1 MRLFSGLVCVLLAIL
16 VALPAFGGKKE
27 GLPLVFKDDF
37 KKSSNQWEMTDPN
50 AWKFDK
56 DEEKDVLSLFGASK
70 YQPKVRSPHNI
81 AWIKDLEI
89 SDFIM
94 DVKVR
99 QSGREYGHRDTCFFF
114 GRQDASHFYYVH
126 IATVADP
133 HAHSV
138 FLVNGEPRVSVCD
151 DRTDGVQWKNNYHDI
166 RIKRDSKSGTIEVY
180 FDDMKTPIMK
190 TVDKTFTKGAIGI
203 GSFDDTA
210 NFDSVKI
217 WGR

>member
-1 MRLFSGLVCVLLAIL
+1 MRLSVGLVLVLWSISISF
-16 VALPAFGGKKE
+16 PATAGKKE

-37 KKSSNQWEMTDPN
+37 KKASGQWEMTDPK
-50 AWKFDK
+50 AWKLDK
-56 DEEKDVLSLFGASK
+56 DGAKDVLSLYGASK

-81 AWIKDLEI
+81 AWIKDLEV
-89 SDFIM
+89 SDFIL

-114 GRQDASHFYYVH
+114 GREDASHFYYVH

-138 FLVNGEPRVSVCD
+138 FLVNGEPRVSICD
-151 DRTDGVQWKNNYHDI
+151 DRTDGVQWGQEYHDI

-210 NFDSVKI
+210 NFDSVKV

>member
-1 MRLFSGLVCVLLAIL
+1 MRFRAGLTVGCL
-16 VALPAFGGKKE
+16 VVSLCATAVAGKKE
-27 GLPLVFKDDF
+27 GLPLVFKDSF
-37 KKSSNQWEMTDPN
+37 KGDLSQWVMTDAE
-50 AWKFDK
+50 AWKSDK
-56 DEEKDVLSLFGASK
+56 DGKKDVMSLFGKSD

-81 AWIKDLEI
+81 AWIKDLEL

-94 DVKVR
+94 DVRVR

-114 GRQDASHFYYVH
+114 GKEDASHFYYVH

-151 DRTDGVQWKNNYHDI
+151 DRTDGVQWENTYHDI

-180 FDDMKTPIMK
+180 FDDMEMPIMK
-190 TVDKTFTKGAIGI
+190 TTDKTFLKGSIGV